1 MSGAAIQAR
10 LHSTKAADLCL
21 RKSAWSR
28 SFREVDRMDIFK
40 KFYKKLASLILC
52 IFSVIGLA
60 TGVRNLTGK
69 EGKRL
74 GIIGGA
80 DGPTAVVISDDD
92 NPVKTFLKF
101 VATWSTIIAAISTL
115 LLALIKKYVED

>member
-1 MSGAAIQAR
+1 
-10 LHSTKAADLCL
+10 
-21 RKSAWSR
+21 
-28 SFREVDRMDIFK
+28 MDIIK
-40 KFYKKLASLILC
+40 GFYKKIASLILC
-52 IFSVIGLA
+52 FFSIIGLA

-69 EGKRL
+69 EQKRL

-80 DGPTAVVISDDD
+80 DGPTAIIISDDD

>member
-1 MSGAAIQAR
+1 MEILRNLYKKITS
-10 LHSTKAADLCL
+10 LLLCL
-21 RKSAWSR
+21 
-28 SFREVDRMDIFK
+28 
-40 KFYKKLASLILC
+40 L
-52 IFSVIGLA
+52 SVIGLA

-69 EGKRL
+69 ERKKL

-80 DGPTAVVISDDD
+80 DGPTAIIISDDD

-101 VATWSTIIAAISTL
+101 IATWSAIIAAISTL

>member
-1 MSGAAIQAR
+1 MER
-10 LHSTKAADLCL
+10 DDVDLL
-21 RKSAWSR
+21 KS
-28 SFREVDRMDIFK
+28 
-40 KFYKKLASLILC
+40 FYKKITSLILC
-52 IFSVIGLA
+52 FFSIIGLA

-69 EGKRL
+69 DQKRL

-80 DGPTAVVISDDD
+80 DGPTAVFISNDD

-115 LLALIKKYVED
+115 LLALVKKYTED

>member
-1 MSGAAIQAR
+1 
-10 LHSTKAADLCL
+10 
-21 RKSAWSR
+21 
-28 SFREVDRMDIFK
+28 MDILGNL
-40 KFYKKLASLILC
+40 YKKIASLILC
-52 IFSVIGLA
+52 FFSVIGLA

-69 EGKRL
+69 ERKKL

-80 DGPTAVVISDDD
+80 DGPTAIFISDDD

-101 VATWSTIIAAISTL
+101 IATWSVIIAAISTL

>member
-1 MSGAAIQAR
+1 
-10 LHSTKAADLCL
+10 
-21 RKSAWSR
+21 
-28 SFREVDRMDIFK
+28 MDIFK

-60 TGVRNLTGK
+60 TGVSNLTGK

>member
-1 MSGAAIQAR
+1 
-10 LHSTKAADLCL
+10 
-21 RKSAWSR
+21 
-28 SFREVDRMDIFK
+28 MDIFGN
-40 KFYKKLASLILC
+40 FYKKLASLVLC
-52 IFSVIGLA
+52 FFSIIGLA

-69 EGKRL
+69 EQKRL
-74 GIIGGA
+74 GIMNGA
-80 DGPTAVVISDDD
+80 DGPSAVFISDDD

>member
-1 MSGAAIQAR
+1 
-10 LHSTKAADLCL
+10 
-21 RKSAWSR
+21 
-28 SFREVDRMDIFK
+28 MDIFK
-40 KFYKKLASLILC
+40 NFYKKVASLILC
-52 IFSVIGLA
+52 FFSLIGLA

-69 EGKRL
+69 ERKQL

-80 DGPTAVVISDDD
+80 DGPTAIFISNDD

-101 VATWSTIIAAISTL
+101 VATWSAIIAAISTL

>member
-1 MSGAAIQAR
+1 
-10 LHSTKAADLCL
+10 
-21 RKSAWSR
+21 
-28 SFREVDRMDIFK
+28 MDIFGN
-40 KFYKKLASLILC
+40 FYKKLASLVLC
-52 IFSVIGLA
+52 FFSIIGLA

-69 EGKRL
+69 EQKRL
-74 GIIGGA
+74 GIMNGA
-80 DGPTAVVISDDD
+80 DGSSAVFISDDD